1 MANVEKIGELE
12 YKLNCEVSKEDVDSA
27 YQRHLAKLSSTVE
40 MKGFRKG
47 KVPVSVVESKFAK
60 ALCQEVAG
68 IVIQS
73 AYEKA
78 LAENDFKVA
87 GQPDIDAPELKKGE
101 SYSFTAKLETYPV
114 IELVS
119 LDGKTVEKQ
128 VATVTEQD
136 VDAMLDKIGR
146 QHSTWTSVE
155 RKAASGDKL
164 ALDYAGFVDGN
175 AFDGGDAENVDLVL
189 GSGRMIEGFES
200 SLEGVS
206 AGDETEINVTF
217 PEDYNVKDL
226 AGKAAVF
233 KINVHSVSE
242 EVVPPIDDALAE
254 KAGFKGGIDEFRG
267 EINKNMTRELG
278 HRLHNSYKQAVLD
291 ALLELNPM
299 DVPNALVDVEIK
311 HMQKMSIQQM
321 MAQSG
326 KQVGPDEIP
335 DIKLP
340 REPFEA
346 EAKKRVTLGL
356 LLADVIEK
364 NDIKADP
371 EMVKSR
377 IEEMA
382 AAYEMKDEV
391 VSWYYNNKQMLAEIE
406 AAVLEDQA
414 IDKIAAAASIADK
427 EVSFDEI
434 MEADK

>member
-1 MANVEKIGELE
+1 
-12 YKLNCEVSKEDVDSA
+12 
-27 YQRHLAKLSSTVE
+27 
-40 MKGFRKG
+40 
-47 KVPVSVVESKFAK
+47 
-60 ALCQEVAG
+60 
-68 IVIQS
+68 
-73 AYEKA
+73 
-78 LAENDFKVA
+78 
-87 GQPDIDAPELKKGE
+87 
-101 SYSFTAKLETYPV
+101 
-114 IELVS
+114 
-119 LDGKTVEKQ
+119 
-128 VATVTEQD
+128 
-136 VDAMLDKIGR
+136 
-146 QHSTWTSVE
+146 
-155 RKAASGDKL
+155 
-164 ALDYAGFVDGN
+164 
-175 AFDGGDAENVDLVL
+175 
-189 GSGRMIEGFES
+189 
-200 SLEGVS
+200 
-206 AGDETEINVTF
+206 
-217 PEDYNVKDL
+217 YNVKDL
-226 AGKAAVF
+226 AGKPAVF
-233 KINVHSVSE
+233 KIKVHTVSE

-254 KAGFKGGIDEFRG
+254 KAGFKGGIADFRE

-278 HRLHNSYKQAVLD
+278 HRLRNGYKQAVLD

-335 DIKLP
+335 DINLP

-371 EMVKSR
+371 ELVKSR

-391 VSWYYNNKQMLAEIE
+391 ISWYYNNKQMLAEIE